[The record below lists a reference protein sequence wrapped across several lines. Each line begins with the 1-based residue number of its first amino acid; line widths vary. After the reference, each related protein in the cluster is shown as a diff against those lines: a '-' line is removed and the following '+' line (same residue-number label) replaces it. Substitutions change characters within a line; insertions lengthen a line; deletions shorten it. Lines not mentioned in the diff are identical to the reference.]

1 MTNNPTLDGDVIHLL
16 PEFLANQIAAGE
28 VVQRPESVIKEL
40 VENACDAGA
49 TAVTVVVRG
58 AGKSLIHILDNGCGM
73 SRSDLAMSVKRHAT
87 SKIRTAEDLERIMTL
102 GFRGEALASIAAVA
116 LLEIRTRRAEDEDGW
131 KLIAEPLKPDVIEP
145 FHTDVGTQIIVRNLF
160 YNVPARKK
168 FLKSDLTEFRYISET
183 MLKLA
188 LSRPDIRFTFYDG
201 DTLVFDAPVGTLRQR
216 IEALFG
222 EQTSQGILPVEY
234 ADQNLRIEGFV
245 GQPHLAKQSR
255 AGQFLFLNSR
265 PIISRPLSHAV
276 FQPFE
281 HQIDKN
287 YHPLYVLNL
296 TLDPIKVDVNVHP
309 QKHEVKFDDERGM
322 YNAVHAAVSDAL
334 KKVNLIPELQFT
346 GQAAESPFEK
356 VQIGAA
362 RNDYALVN
370 RLTGE
375 IVEQN
380 PSSSASDFGSSFSR
394 NPPQSS
400 SSDSSSLPRPAS
412 LPAGYHLPEY
422 GTPVVSRA
430 EQTAFD
436 ALFGGAEKT
445 TAKHEQVQL
454 LSGERQP
461 SEYPMWQ
468 LHNKY
473 VFVQSPKGVIVIDQH
488 NAHERILYERALA
501 AMNTAL
507 RSSQE
512 LLFPAKIIFAP
523 DEATLVAELAEDL
536 QALGFDFDI
545 APNGEAI
552 VRGVPPDVRSG
563 AEESA
568 LREIIEQYAEYS
580 RLRHTEARDNLAA
593 SFACK
598 AAIKTGEH
606 LTFRE
611 MKQLVEDLFATSTP
625 YVCPHGR
632 PVILDFSLDEFDRR
646 FGRTS

>member
-1 MTNNPTLDGDVIHLL
+1 
-16 PEFLANQIAAGE
+16 
-28 VVQRPESVIKEL
+28 
-40 VENACDAGA
+40 
-49 TAVTVVVRG
+49 
-58 AGKSLIHILDNGCGM
+58 
-73 SRSDLAMSVKRHAT
+73 
-87 SKIRTAEDLERIMTL
+87 
-102 GFRGEALASIAAVA
+102 
-116 LLEIRTRRAEDEDGW
+116 
-131 KLIAEPLKPDVIEP
+131 
-145 FHTDVGTQIIVRNLF
+145 
-160 YNVPARKK
+160 
-168 FLKSDLTEFRYISET
+168 
-183 MLKLA
+183 
-188 LSRPDIRFTFYDG
+188 
-201 DTLVFDAPVGTLRQR
+201 
-216 IEALFG
+216 
-222 EQTSQGILPVEY
+222 VEY
-234 ADQNLRIEGFV
+234 ADNNFRIEGFV

-255 AGQFLFLNSR
+255 AGQFLFLNAR

-287 YHPLYVLNL
+287 HHPFYVLNL
-296 TLDPIKVDVNVHP
+296 ALDPTKVDVNVHP

-375 IVEQN
+375 IIEQN
-380 PSSSASDFGSSFSR
+380 TPIIGANSGGNRSQFSSPDSSLNSQR
-394 NPPQSS
+394 
-400 SSDSSSLPRPAS
+400 SSLPP
-412 LPAGYHLPEY
+412 GYHLPEY
-422 GTPVVSRA
+422 GSPTVSRA

-436 ALFGGAEKT
+436 ALFGGAKSNVD
-445 TAKHEQVQL
+445 ADRLRDVSPQQEQHQMP
-454 LSGERQP
+454 GYERQP

-501 AMNTAL
+501 AMNAAL
-507 RSSQE
+507 RTSQE
-512 LLFPAKIIFAP
+512 LLFPAKMMFAP

-536 QALGFDFDI
+536 RSLGFDFDI
-545 APNGEAI
+545 SPNGEAT
-552 VRGVPPDVRSG
+552 VRGVPPDVRG
-563 AEESA
+563 GTEESA
-568 LREIIEQYAEYS
+568 LREIIEQYTEYN

-606 LTFRE
+606 LTFPE

-632 PVILDFSLDEFDRR
+632 PVILDFALDEFDRR